1 MSKTECKTACKRP
14 CRNNYAAYLLY
25 AVSIVGFLDLFSSGS
40 ITGHYTPLVG
50 VDVAVY
56 LIMIILAYGIQRG
69 CGFSSWLYGIVAV
82 LWYLALMFYLPRFHH
97 TLDWYTLFMQWVLSA
112 LALWALLSRKDPAA

>member
-1 MSKTECKTACKRP
+1 MSKTECQNKCKSEGRS
-14 CRNNYAAYLLY
+14 NYAAYLLY

-50 VDVAVY
+50 VDVVVY
-56 LIMIILAYGIQRG
+56 LVMILLAYLIHRG
-69 CGFSSWLYGIVAV
+69 LCFAAWVYGIVAV
-82 LWYLALMFYLPRFHH
+82 LWYCALMFYLPKFNH

-112 LALWALLSRKDPAA
+112 LALWALLSKKGA